1 MSADQLNGSNNAL
14 GRFLKDHS
22 DFKPNEIGRNAG
34 LKQDFI
40 VEARNRLRIENIQKV
55 VVDGC
60 ASC

>member
-14 GRFLKDHS
+14 GRFLKDQS
-22 DFKPNEIGRNAG
+22 DFKPNEISRNAG
-34 LKQDFI
+34 IKQDFI